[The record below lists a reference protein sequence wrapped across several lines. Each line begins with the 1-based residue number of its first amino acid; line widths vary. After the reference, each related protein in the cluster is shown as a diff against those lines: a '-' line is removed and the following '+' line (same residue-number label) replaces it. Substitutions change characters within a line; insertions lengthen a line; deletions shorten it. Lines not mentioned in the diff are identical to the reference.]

1 MSVLTSIGGVPLFST
16 IEQAEKWARK
26 FKVKGYHTHKHGNKI
41 GYMGGMSHYSAVKA
55 LRQSMS
61 NRRIDNSNGTSNIQS
76 INTSTSRNINTSTNT
91 PTSPSP
97 STSTGGGGGG
107 GY

>member
-61 NRRIDNSNGTSNIQS
+61 NRRVDNLNGTSNIQS
-76 INTSTSRNINTSTNT
+76 INTSTSRNVNTSTNT

-107 GY
+107 Y